1 MNTCMYVHGVVS
13 VEVEVHQNSR
23 NVVCT
28 SYIFRDEDGGITEIS
43 VFHPN
48 SVELHSASE

>member
-1 MNTCMYVHGVVS
+1 MNTSMYVHGVVS
-13 VEVEVHQNSR
+13 VEVEVHQNSS

-28 SYIFRDEDGGITEIS
+28 AYTFRDEDGGITEIS
-43 VFHPN
+43 VFHAD